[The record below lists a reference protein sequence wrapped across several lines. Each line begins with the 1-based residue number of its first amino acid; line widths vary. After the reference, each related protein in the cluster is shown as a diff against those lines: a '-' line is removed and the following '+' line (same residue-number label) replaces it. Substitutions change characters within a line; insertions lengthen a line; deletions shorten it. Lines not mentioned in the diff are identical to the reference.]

1 MKDTTKVL
9 MSKKLT
15 QFATWQI
22 ATIPYVRWETIRKNM
37 NFLGIGSALGRMY
50 YIFHSETL
58 DLDNRKIYVC

>member
-37 NFLGIGSALGRMY
+37 NFLGIGSALGRM
-50 YIFHSETL
+50 
-58 DLDNRKIYVC
+58 